1 MLTRIRLEQAMPLT
15 LAELQA
21 EKDQLRATHA
31 VEVRKLEVRKEKL
44 KKETGKLTIAL
55 NRRRDELF
63 KANED
68 LTLKNEQIVELKSET
83 AKRVAESED
92 LRNLNEALDQ
102 QLTSAHTELE
112 GRAARIAELEGR
124 YQAAIDDFDGQKIE
138 IVARESRLDT
148 ARDETRKMREVARR
162 TKDAL
167 DKQGIELKLALEN
180 ADTQKKQVATQ
191 KRKVTL
197 LQSSIADLES
207 KLERRNNDL
216 ARLRE
221 RVGKPGAALK
231 EAEEEIDRLHDL
243 LAARPAPNSSQETN
257 PGMSQD
263 SGPDSGQTSNDT
275 PNKLQEQAATLN
287 RVEAEN
293 KALKIELAT
302 LKLATTGGAEAL
314 EREHKALRDMVANLA
329 ARITANVAEAQ
340 EPGSP
345 IDEALTQESASEIA
359 ARDVLTLAD
368 RIRAIQSQKSG
379 NAKDA

>member
-31 VEVRKLEVRKEKL
+31 VEVRKLEVREEKL
-44 KKETGKLTIAL
+44 KKEVSKLTIAL

-68 LTLKNEQIVELKSET
+68 ITLKNEQIVELKSET

-92 LRNLNEALDQ
+92 LRNLNETLEQ

-112 GRAARIAELEGR
+112 DRAARIEELEGR

-148 ARDETRKMREVARR
+148 AREETRKMREVARR

-180 ADTQKKQVATQ
+180 ADAQKKQVATQ

-257 PGMSQD
+257 QGLSQD
-263 SGPDSGQTSNDT
+263 SGPDSGQTSNE
-275 PNKLQEQAATLN
+275 LQEKAAILN

-329 ARITANVAEAQ
+329 AQITANVAEAQ

-345 IDEALTQESASEIA
+345 IDEALAQESVSDIA

-368 RIRAIQSQKSG
+368 RIRAIQNQKSA
-379 NAKDA
+379 NTKDG